1 MTASYRLTG
10 QIEAGDL
17 AELYKASQDAGGDVV
32 VKLFHPKTSD
42 PAYARAL
49 AETWRLL
56 SPLPHAGIA
65 RNVDIGF
72 VKQRLA
78 VVREHVE
85 GYTLGTALQ
94 RLNTKEVILQSAL
107 ALYLV
112 IQLAETVQKAHDAGV
127 VHGAIT
133 PGNLLLSREGQAS
146 ICDFGALR
154 ALMAVPELKR
164 GFATRGRSAY
174 RAPEVGRGEDPSV
187 VSDVYSLGS
196 IAYELLTLREAV
208 VAGGGL
214 STRSGGLPPPSRL
227 DRRINA
233 RLDPLILRAVDPL
246 PSRRYRS
253 AGDFASALRNFF
265 SASGGMPGQE
275 DLRRFVRE
283 LVPNEVNL
291 STLGPVPFSE
301 PFTLTP
307 VSGAEI
313 AHVHAE
319 APEFSVVA
327 RPSFSR
333 SLSEDEAAAV
343 TTEAPPAFDEYK
355 PEAWGAQESTQ
366 LNPPKAEPSQERT
379 HINPP
384 KAEPGLENTP
394 VDDIGYV
401 ATRMSAT
408 VVKDVPPLEDTP
420 ADPRRPAPYASL
432 EPTRV
437 GQQEPVAETENTEPS
452 RVGPL
457 ERGWEAPPGAA
468 PPKPRKQIVPQGIPS
483 TAKEGTF
490 VGRNPRMKW
499 VEDFSDE
506 KTRMADD
513 VVSEAA
519 PPPEPPKPAK
529 GGTGS
534 RSAIPGNSQPGIRP
548 PPSLVRPQPSEEPQP
563 HGPKA
568 RPEIPMPPP
577 SSDHIV
583 AADGRRLLTE
593 ERNLLAMAQ
602 RRHKALGLAAAIAV
616 VGVFAFLLAVWRF
629 DGPPRPPEAPKP
641 ADKPMDPRASAIS
654 GAVEQYGAPA
664 KPPKADPPKPAPTPP
679 SEKEDGADPPKPDAN
694 TAFITLRTNQPARVF
709 IDGVLQRKRTPLVK
723 YPVKAGSRVFTLETI
738 GTKEH
743 KDIKLRL
750 ERGKHQVVEETFE
763 SPPSPRR

>member
-1 MTASYRLTG
+1 MTVSRYRLTG

-17 AELYKASQDAGGDVV
+17 AELYKASQEPGGDVV
-32 VKLFHPKTSD
+32 VKLFHAKTSD

-49 AETWRLL
+49 AETSSVLN
-56 SPLPHAGIA
+56 PLPHTGIV
-65 RNVDIGF
+65 RYVDIGF
-72 VKQRLA
+72 VKQQLA

-94 RLNTKEVILQSAL
+94 RLHTKEVILPSAL

-112 IQLAETVQKAHDAGV
+112 IQLLETVQKVHDAGV
-127 VHGAIT
+127 IHGAIT
-133 PGNLLLSREGQAS
+133 PGNLLLSREGLPN

-174 RAPEVGRGEDPSV
+174 RAPEVGRGEDPTV

-208 VAGGGL
+208 VSGGGL

-253 AGDFASALRNFF
+253 AGDFATALRNFF

-275 DLRRFVRE
+275 ELRRFVRE

-313 AHVHAE
+313 ANVHAE
-319 APEFSVVA
+319 PLEASVVA

-333 SLSEDEAAAV
+333 SLSEDEASAE
-343 TTEAPPAFDEYK
+343 TTEAPPVFEEYK
-355 PEAWGAQESTQ
+355 PGDWVAQESTQ
-366 LNPPKAEPSQERT
+366 LAPPKAEPFQEPTRLSPPKAEPSVEYT
-379 HINPP
+379 PVDPP
-384 KAEPGLENTP
+384 KAEPSFDATP
-394 VDDIGYV
+394 VD
-401 ATRMSAT
+401 
-408 VVKDVPPLEDTP
+408 PP
-420 ADPRRPAPYASL
+420 RPAAYPPL

-437 GQQEPVAETENTEPS
+437 GQPAPVSAAENTEPS

-457 ERGWEAPPGAA
+457 EKGWEAPPGAA
-468 PPKPRKQIVPQGIPS
+468 PPKGRKQIFSSGGANPP
-483 TAKEGTF
+483 KEGTF

-499 VEDFSDE
+499 VEDFSEE
-506 KTRMADD
+506 KTRLADD
-513 VVSEAA
+513 LPAE
-519 PPPEPPKPAK
+519 PPPQSPKVGTSSRAALPPSPPP
-529 GGTGS
+529 S
-534 RSAIPGNSQPGIRP
+534 SRP
-548 PPSLVRPQPSEEPQP
+548 PPSLVRAQTSEDSPQVYV
-563 HGPKA
+563 PKD
-568 RPEIPMPPP
+568 RPEVPMPPP
-577 SSDHIV
+577 T
-583 AADGRRLLTE
+583 ADNIPTGDGGRRLFTE
-593 ERNLLAMAQ
+593 ERNLLAISR
-602 RRHKALGLAAAIAV
+602 RRHRALGLAAAIAV
-616 VGVFAFLLAVWRF
+616 VGLFAFLLAVWRF
-629 DGPPRPPEAPKP
+629 EEPPPEVPKVEKPP
-641 ADKPMDPRASAIS
+641 AKPPILDPRASAIS
-654 GAVEQYGAPA
+654 DAVDLYGTSSNSKPEQSRPA
-664 KPPKADPPKPAPTPP
+664 ASAS
-679 SEKEDGADPPKPDAN
+679 SEREEDSDAPKPDAN
-694 TAFITLRTNQPARVF
+694 SAYLTLRTNMPARVF

-723 YPVKAGSRVFTLETI
+723 YPVKAGNHTFMLESV

-743 KDIKLRL
+743 VDFNLRL
-750 ERGKHQVVEETFE
+750 ERGKHHVVEQNFE
-763 SPPSPRR
+763 STPRR